1 MPQVTERAEQ
11 ASRQARHLQ
20 ELRRRTQELERM
32 LEIGS
37 YDVKIRQRQAEI
49 QSLIQR
55 RASIESELY
64 HLRRALSQ
72 LEGSGN

>member
-1 MPQVTERAEQ
+1 MHQATERIER
-11 ASRQARHLQ
+11 ASRQARHMK

-37 YDVKIRQRQAEI
+37 YDTKIRQRQAEI
-49 QSLIQR
+49 QSLLQR
-55 RASIESELY
+55 RASIESERL

-72 LEGSGN
+72 IEAAGE